1 MKQRFSGTVLL
12 IGSSCI
18 APLACAATTTS
29 NTAAAAAASP
39 ATSPMMSMM
48 ISTLIVIALIVA
60 AAWVLKRLA
69 PRHYAKSDTLRVVA
83 GAAVGQRE
91 RVVVVEIGATWLV
104 LGVAPGH
111 VNVLH
116 QLPRAEQPAE
126 PMETTTKPR
135 TFAHWLTLVTKKVNE
150 NK

>member
-29 NTAAAAAASP
+29 NTAAASP

-116 QLPRAEQPAE
+116 HLPRAEQPAE
-126 PMETTTKPR
+126 PMETTKPR